1 MHRLTDS
8 VVGEKDDPMKRS
20 ELIKDLE
27 YCEEV
32 MIRMGDRSD
41 IWQDRTVYGL
51 AKCLRDLLLAQL
63 KEVRDAK
70 D

>member
-1 MHRLTDS
+1 MRRN
-8 VVGEKDDPMKRS
+8 EI
-20 ELIKDLE
+20 IKDLE

-32 MIRMGDRSD
+32 MIRLGDRSD

-63 KEVRDAK
+63 KEVKDAK

>member
-8 VVGEKDDPMKRS
+8 VVGEKGNPMKRS

-32 MIRMGDRSD
+32 MIRLGDRSD

-51 AKCLRDLLLAQL
+51 AKVLRDLLLAKL